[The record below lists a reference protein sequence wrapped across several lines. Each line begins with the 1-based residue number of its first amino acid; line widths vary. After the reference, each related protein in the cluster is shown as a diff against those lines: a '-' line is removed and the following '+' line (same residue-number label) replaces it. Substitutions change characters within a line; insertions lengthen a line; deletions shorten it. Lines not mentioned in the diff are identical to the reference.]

1 MQFLFMILGYGVS
14 IAIGYFVEQAKG
26 GPKARFMDAG
36 IFHKIFQKGF
46 GILLFIGIIG
56 VVLTQNVG
64 LAAAFVGPLYV
75 TYLLWPG
82 YRGFFFDI

>member
-26 GPKARFMDAG
+26 GPKSRNMNAG
-36 IFHKIFQKGF
+36 ILHKVSQKGL
-46 GILLFIGIIG
+46 GILCFIGLF
-56 VVLTQNVG
+56 VVVFTQNYG
-64 LAAAFVGPLYV
+64 LGAAFFCPLYV

-82 YRGFFFDI
+82 YRGFFFVI